1 MSKTVLEFITSLA
14 GGPNQNPPDLYG
26 EIRKLPDGSLQVGE
40 DRVMEE
46 FDIVANTTPVG
57 FDYKNGRYVSS
68 EYISKF
74 LGKETNNI
82 KENVDMKKSII
93 DLMLEQ
99 DEVTNSQGFIG
110 IGEDDDMVGAPGF
123 DSDDTVD
130 DGLGD
135 MADEGEDFDSE
146 LDKQDSVDTLFGNDN
161 LPGGDKVAESTITKK
176 SQYKRAVDHLFANL
190 SEISVIEHL
199 PVEYYNTE
207 AHKTI
212 LTNLYKSITESVTP
226 ILWESLSEE
235 VKVGLAENISYYQ
248 KGRQLL
254 LSKPTKSNARI
265 VESYLRK
272 TSRFL
277 REVNKRISEGF
288 IGAGVGM
295 YSAYRQGQRRDN
307 YIF

>member
-1 MSKTVLEFITSLA
+1 MSKNVLEFITSLA
-14 GGPNQNPPDLYG
+14 GGPNQNPPDIYG
-26 EIRKLPDGSLQVGE
+26 EIKKLPDGSLQVGE

-99 DEVTNSQGFIG
+99 DEVTNSQGFVG
-110 IGEDDDMVGAPGF
+110 VGEDDDMVGAPGF
-123 DSDDTVD
+123 DSDDTID
-130 DGLGD
+130 DGIGD

-176 SQYKRAVDHLFANL
+176 SQYKKAVDHLFANL
-190 SEISVIEHL
+190 AELSVIEHL
-199 PVEYYNTE
+199 PR
-207 AHKTI
+207 I
-212 LTNLYKSITESVTP
+212 L
-226 ILWESLSEE
+226 
-235 VKVGLAENISYYQ
+235 
-248 KGRQLL
+248 
-254 LSKPTKSNARI
+254 
-265 VESYLRK
+265 
-272 TSRFL
+272 
-277 REVNKRISEGF
+277 
-288 IGAGVGM
+288 
-295 YSAYRQGQRRDN
+295 
-307 YIF
+307 